1 MEGIMEALPFPP
13 VAFTDPSGG
22 FYGSLRRFLQF
33 PPEVFAIPSGGF
45 RNSLRR
51 FFQIP
56 PFEFDHL
63 QFLVTRQLVDA
74 AFIVRQDTF
83 VSLNRTLSF
92 CSTGHF
98 RWTEHFRFV
107 QRNTF
112 ISFIGFIYYWVVPH
126 MIHSPSWIVFCWGV
140 VEEMK
145 RLKLFLQSVSAMCW
159 RKDWRRIAKN
169 NADWSQETKKPFKFS
184 RPLHQH
190 VWC

>member
-112 ISFIGFIYYWVVPH
+112 VSFNGTLSFHLLGSFIIGSSLTWSILR
-126 MIHSPSWIVFCWGV
+126 
-140 VEEMK
+140 VELSFVEVS
-145 RLKLFLQSVSAMCW
+145 LKKWSDSNFSCSLSAQCAEE
-159 RKDWRRIAKN
+159 KIGD
-169 NADWSQETKKPFKFS
+169 
-184 RPLHQH
+184 
-190 VWC
+190 V